1 MRRIALTV
9 FLYYHRVHTKVEGH
23 METVRVHPRVRVR
36 HPGITDED
44 VVTAWNNFICRT
56 RRVDTYDENFVAVGF
71 DSTGRLLEM
80 VGVQLSGGGW
90 FIFHAMKATP
100 KALAELDLM

>member
-1 MRRIALTV
+1 M
-9 FLYYHRVHTKVEGH
+9 GS
-23 METVRVHPRVRVR
+23 VRVHPRVQER
-36 HPGITDED
+36 HPDVTNED

-56 RRVDTYDENFVAVGF
+56 RRIDTYDDNFIAVGF

-80 VGVQLSGGGW
+80 VGVQLPNDGW

-100 KALAELDLM
+100 KALAELDLL